1 MGCII
6 LYLCISRLVC
16 FTRMTSRL
24 RQSNYSMIIIMHR
37 LYRRQL
43 AGLNPIR
50 NTKVWWREAS
60 CRVQTIPK
68 VLVAKN
74 LLYDSIHQHH
84 STTMNEV
91 IPGLWIGDLPSALNV
106 EKLKA
111 NNIFSILSAMRG
123 RITVN
128 EVKTSFGACELCW
141 SQLSW
146 FYRQIS
152 SSRPS
157 FDTKSWSTTLRTR
170 IYSLIFYHR
179 STSYKQ
185 SLTRD
190 EVCLCIAKQVSVCDT
205 SVFQT
210 YSEGSE
216 FEIQVEAQPLSRRI
230 WCIAKIL
237 TQNKRLNRSAKLV
250 LILSMPLCMAQN
262 RDWGFWIAL
271 TPTSC
276 SNSSS
281 FTKRTTTYRRK
292 RRTYVSTI

>member
-1 MGCII
+1 M
-6 LYLCISRLVC
+6 
-16 FTRMTSRL
+16 
-24 RQSNYSMIIIMHR
+24 
-37 LYRRQL
+37 
-43 AGLNPIR
+43 
-50 NTKVWWREAS
+50 
-60 CRVQTIPK
+60 
-68 VLVAKN
+68 
-74 LLYDSIHQHH
+74 
-84 STTMNEV
+84 MNEV

-128 EVKTSFGACELCW
+128 EVRTSFGACELCR
-141 SQLSW
+141 SRLSW
-146 FYRQIS
+146 FYQQIP

-157 FDTKSWSTTLRTR
+157 FDTKFWSMTLRTR
-170 IYSLIFYHR
+170 IYSLIFYRR

-210 YSEGSE
+210 NSEGSE
-216 FEIQVEAQPLSRRI
+216 FEIQVEAQPLSRHI

-237 TQNKRLNRSAKLV
+237 TQNKRLSWSAKLV
-250 LILSMPLCMAQN
+250 LILSMPLCMTQN

-281 FTKRTTTYRRK
+281 FTKRTTTYQRK